1 MQRQESSRTAR
12 AAGAQSGIQ
21 GTDLETFVPS
31 LLPSPFSLSP
41 SMLPTMVALSSSSK
55 ARLPPVPL
63 LLSPSALS
71 KLLSGPSPP
80 KLLDASWHMPNLSPP
95 RSGTQEYLSGPRL
108 PGAFR
113 WDVDQIATRGPS
125 VRGLPH
131 MMPDPPTFAKACTR
145 RGICSQE
152 DHVVCY
158 DSTGLF
164 SSPRLAF
171 TFVAMGHERVS
182 VLDGGLPAW
191 RDEGHEV
198 EEGEDRLTTLQ
209 RSSASSEEEAPG
221 AATKGG
227 VYPTPSAVTP
237 GFIRSYEEV
246 RHTIADSATGRTQLP
261 ILDARPRGRYD
272 GTAPEPR
279 AGMKSGHMPG
289 GLSLPFNEVVE
300 PVKGEKGQFTKLKGQ
315 VALYRT
321 LRTAISDGTGATTK
335 PDGEPLLDF
344 ESLRHDSSSSSSGG
358 GPTPAVMTTCGSGMT
373 AAVLWLALR
382 TLGVH
387 AAVYDESW
395 TGWAGREADGEDA
408 PIVVTRKQDGQA
420 M

>member
-1 MQRQESSRTAR
+1 
-12 AAGAQSGIQ
+12 
-21 GTDLETFVPS
+21 
-31 LLPSPFSLSP
+31 
-41 SMLPTMVALSSSSK
+41 MVALSSGSK

-108 PGAFR
+108 PGALR
-113 WDVDQIATRGPS
+113 WDVDQVATRGPS

-131 MMPDPPTFAKACTR
+131 MMPDPPTFARACTR

-209 RSSASSEEEAPG
+209 R
-221 AATKGG
+221 

-246 RHTIADSATGRTQLP
+246 RRTIADSATGRTQLP

-300 PVKGEKGQFTKLKGQ
+300 AVKGEKGQFTKLKDQ

-321 LRTAISDGTGATTK
+321 LH
-335 PDGEPLLDF
+335 GEPLLDF

-395 TGWAGREADGEDA
+395 MGWAGREADGEDA
-408 PIVVTRKQDGQA
+408 PIIVTRKQDKQA